1 MLNGDT
7 ISPVL
12 PHILTLL
19 LVSGFQPSGRVAVT
33 VTTLEG
39 TVQMPGVQV
48 ELRAAGDPTVI
59 AKTMTDAGGHLE
71 FPDVP
76 PGRYVIATNHPG
88 FVAKESPLF
97 EVKAGEVSRV
107 LLDIL
112 LTFTPPA
119 VEVRAGAAPTDSIQ
133 PVSISDMVS
142 GSVMELA
149 PLPGDDFRSLLPL
162 LPGVIRAPDGRLR
175 IKGGNPTQSAVQM
188 SSVSLNDPSSG
199 DFNVEVPGQS
209 IESVEVLAN
218 PFAAEF
224 GRFSTSI
231 TKIRTHRGTDFW
243 QLKPGNFIPR
253 INSSFEIR
261 AFEPQ
266 LSIRGPLKK
275 DRLFVSQDFQYRYVT
290 TSVNTPTEQP
300 DMRLQSFESFTR
312 LDSIL
317 SSRHLIAATIVSF
330 PREVARAT
338 MNTFRPADSTQ
349 TFSQSGLSGAI
360 ADRFAINND
369 LILFFFNDTATTEIY
384 TEGKGT
390 GPMVYAPPGQS
401 GRFFNDQEREVATLQ
416 LVEAL
421 SYTRHWH
428 GDHVMKF
435 GIDYE
440 RSGFDGQSRS
450 IPIEV
455 RRLDGALAEQTVFHG
470 DETQEVDG
478 YQFALFGQD
487 RWRVG
492 SRITFEG
499 GVRVDRD
506 SVTRRGNLSPRG
518 GIAIAVQPEGRAILR
533 GGYGRFLQRT
543 PFNVEAFPRYQWRE
557 VTRYAPDGTPLGP
570 PVQYHHVL
578 ASELHAARA
587 HVGNMEWN
595 QRFGR
600 RYLVKF
606 AFLSR
611 DGAHEPILTLKPETS
626 ELLLATE
633 GKSRYRELEAT
644 TRYLGGERRD
654 LTLSYVWSKGEADLN
669 DYDQFFGN
677 FRNPILR
684 QNEFSLTPTDVR
696 HRILIRGTIGF
707 PGGWDFL
714 PVFEWRSGFP
724 WTAVDEFQDFVDPR
738 NRTDRL
744 PSLTSLDFSLSRPW
758 KIKKYNIRLGV
769 KLYNVFG
776 RTAERDVQNNITAPD
791 YGEFYN
797 PIERSLGF
805 VFKLM
810 K

>member
-1 MLNGDT
+1 
-7 ISPVL
+7 
-12 PHILTLL
+12 
-19 LVSGFQPSGRVAVT
+19 
-33 VTTLEG
+33 
-39 TVQMPGVQV
+39 MPGVQV

-59 AKTMTDAGGHLE
+59 AKTATDAGGHLE

-76 PGRYVIATNHPG
+76 AGRYIVATAHPG
-88 FVAKESPLF
+88 FLAKESAPF

-107 LLDIL
+107 LLDIA

-119 VEVRAGAAPTDSIQ
+119 VEVRAGAAPTDSVQ

-162 LPGVIRAPDGRLR
+162 LPGVVRGPDGRLR
-175 IKGGNPTQSAVQM
+175 IKGGNPTQGAVQL
-188 SSVSLNDPSSG
+188 SSASLNDPSSG
-199 DFNVEVPGQS
+199 DFNLEVPGQA

-218 PFAAEF
+218 PFAAEY
-224 GRFSTSI
+224 GRFATSI
-231 TKIRTHRGTDFW
+231 TKIRTNRGTDTW
-243 QLKPGNFIPR
+243 RIKPGNLIPR

-275 DRLFVSQDFQYRYVT
+275 DQLFVAQEFQFRHVT

-300 DMRLQSFESFTR
+300 DMRLRSFESFTR
-312 LDSIL
+312 FDSIL

-330 PREVARAT
+330 PRDLARAT

-349 TFSQSGLSGAI
+349 TFNQSGLTAGLV
-360 ADRFAINND
+360 DRFAINND
-369 LILFFFNDTATTEIY
+369 VILDTTIAGRWFEIH
-384 TEGKGT
+384 TEGKGA
-390 GPMVYAPPGQS
+390 GPMVYTPAGQS

-416 LVEAL
+416 IVEAL
-421 SYTRHWH
+421 SFTRHWH

-440 RSGFDGQSRS
+440 RSGLNGSS
-450 IPIEV
+450 ISLPIEV
-455 RRLDGALAEQTVFHG
+455 RRLDGSLAEQTVFSG
-470 DETQEVDG
+470 SETQQVSG
-478 YQFALFGQD
+478 YQLAMFGQD
-487 RWRVG
+487 RWRLG
-492 SRITFEG
+492 NRLTFEG
-499 GVRVDRD
+499 GIRLDRD
-506 SVTRRGNLSPRG
+506 SVSKRTNVSPRAG
-518 GIAIAVQPEGRAILR
+518 VAIAVQPEGRAILR
-533 GGYGRFLQRT
+533 GGYGRFVQRT
-543 PFNVEAFPRYQWRE
+543 PFNVEAFPMYQSRE
-557 VTRYAPDGTPLGP
+557 VSRFAPDGTLLGAP
-570 PVQYHHVL
+570 ITYTHVL
-578 ASELHAARA
+578 DSDLQTARA
-587 HVGNMEWN
+587 HVGNVEWN

-600 RYLVKF
+600 RYLIKF
-606 AFLSR
+606 AYLDR
-611 DGAHEPILTLKPETS
+611 KGAHEAIVIPRPEASQLVVLSDGT
-626 ELLLATE
+626 
-633 GKSRYRELEAT
+633 SRYRELEAT

-669 DYDQFFGN
+669 DFDQFFGN

-684 QNEFSLTPTDVR
+684 KNEYSLTPQDVR
-696 HRILIRGTIGF
+696 HRLLIRGTIGF

-738 NRTDRL
+738 NRTGRL
-744 PSLTSLDFSLSRPW
+744 PAVTSLDFSLSRPW
-758 KIKKYNIRLGV
+758 KIKKYNVRLGV

-776 RTAERDVQNNITAPD
+776 RTAERDVQNNITASD

-805 VFKLM
+805 VFKII

>member
-1 MLNGDT
+1 MLALVLALFL
-7 ISPVL
+7 SP
-12 PHILTLL
+12 
-19 LVSGFQPSGRVAVT
+19 GFQQPVGRVAVT
-33 VTTLEG
+33 VTTLDG

-48 ELRAAGDPTVI
+48 ELRAAGDPTVL

-76 PGRYVIATNHPG
+76 PGRYIVATNHPG
-88 FVAKESPLF
+88 FSPKESAAF
-97 EVKAGEVSRV
+97 DVKAAEVARV
-107 LLDIL
+107 LLDIA

-119 VEVRAGAAPTDSIQ
+119 VEVRGGAAPTDSVQ

-162 LPGVIRAPDGRLR
+162 LPGVVRGPDGRLR
-175 IKGGNPTQSAVQM
+175 IKGGNPTQGAVQL
-188 SSVSLNDPSSG
+188 SSASLNDPSSG
-199 DFNVEVPGQS
+199 DFNLEVPGQA

-218 PFAAEF
+218 PFASEY

-231 TKIRTHRGTDFW
+231 TKIRVHRGTDTW
-243 QLKPGNFIPR
+243 RIKPGNMIPR
-253 INSSFEIR
+253 INSSFAIR

-290 TSVNTPTEQP
+290 TPVNTPTEQP
-300 DMRLQSFESFTR
+300 DMRLNSFESFTR
-312 LDSIL
+312 FDSIL
-317 SSRHLIAATIVSF
+317 SSRHLVNATIVAF

-338 MNTFRPADSTQ
+338 MTSFRPADSTQ
-349 TFSQSGLSGAI
+349 TFSQSGITMAVS
-360 ADRFAINND
+360 DRFAIRNE
-369 LILFFFNDTATTEIY
+369 LILDTTLAGRWFEIH
-384 TEGKGT
+384 TEGKGA
-390 GPMVYAPPGQS
+390 GPMVYTPAGQS
-401 GRFFNDQEREVATLQ
+401 GRFFNDQEREVATMQ
-416 LVEAL
+416 IIEAL
-421 SYTRHWH
+421 SYTTHWH

-440 RSGFDGQSRS
+440 RSGFEGQSRS
-450 IPIEV
+450 VPLEV
-455 RRLDGALAEQTVFHG
+455 RRLDGSLAERTVFIG
-470 DETQEVDG
+470 GETQQVSG
-478 YQFALFGQD
+478 YQLAMYGQD
-487 RWRVG
+487 RWRLG
-492 SRITFEG
+492 DRLTFEG
-499 GVRVDRD
+499 GVRLDRD
-506 SVTRRGNLSPRG
+506 SVSKRTNVSPRAG
-518 GIAIAVQPEGRAILR
+518 MAVAVQPDGRSILR

-543 PFNVEAFPRYQWRE
+543 PFNVEAFPTYQYRQ
-557 VTRYAPDGTPLGP
+557 VTRYDESGTPIGAP
-570 PVQYHHVL
+570 ISYVHVL
-578 ASELHAARA
+578 QAGLQTARA
-587 HVGNMEWN
+587 HVGNVEWN

-600 RYLVKF
+600 RYLLKF
-606 AFLSR
+606 AFLQR
-611 DGAHEPILTLKPETS
+611 EGAHEPIVTPNASTS
-626 ELLLATE
+626 QLVLSSD
-633 GKSRYRELEAT
+633 GKSSYREVEAT

-654 LTLSYVWSKGEADLN
+654 LTFSYVWAKGEADLN

-684 QNEFSLTPTDVR
+684 QNEYSLSPTDVR

-724 WTAVDEFQDFVDPR
+724 WTAVNEFQDFVDPR

-744 PSLTSLDFSLSRPW
+744 PTVHTLDFSLSRPW
-758 KIKKYNIRLGV
+758 TIKGKNVRLGV

-776 RTAERDVQNNITAPD
+776 RSAQRDVQNNITAPD

-805 VFKLM
+805 VFKM
-810 K
+810 GK